1 MNKQE
6 FLARLKAGLG
16 GLPTEEIEQRIS
28 FYGEIIDDKIE
39 EGLSE
44 TEAVSSLGGV
54 DKVIE
59 GILEEIP
66 LTVIVK
72 KRIKPKNPLKGW
84 EIGLIIA
91 GSPIWGSI
99 LIALLA
105 VAFSVYASLWAA
117 LISVWAMTLS
127 FAVGSIAGIVMLFVG
142 LFTKNAPMGFAMLGA
157 GLFLGGL
164 AIFSYAL
171 SELFI
176 KALVKI
182 TVKIPTWIKRCFIGR
197 ENKNEQN

>member
-6 FLARLKAGLG
+6 FLARLKAGLN

-66 LTVIVK
+66 LSVIVK

-99 LIALLA
+99 LTSLFA
-105 VAFSVYASLWAA
+105 VALSVYASLWAV

-157 GLFLGGL
+157 GLLLGGL

-171 SELFI
+171 SELFT